1 MANPYISGIW
11 FGSTKLADS
20 DDDNGGEGFDSR
32 LSNFRVTEDG
42 TYHIAVSHSGFPIG
56 TYRLSVTE
64 TDLLA
69 ITKRNATDIEVDGGA
84 TGDIEQSGERD
95 WFEIDLVGGNSYWID
110 IEGARTGAGTLR
122 DPYLWGIYKADGTW
136 IPGTEKN
143 DGGVGYNTRLGFVPE
158 EESYARFWV
167 TA

>member
-1 MANPYISGIW
+1 M
-11 FGSTKLADS
+11 
-20 DDDNGGEGFDSR
+20 
-32 LSNFRVTEDG
+32 
-42 TYHIAVSHSGFPIG
+42 
-56 TYRLSVTE
+56 
-64 TDLLA
+64 
-69 ITKRNATDIEVDGGA
+69 DGGA

-158 EESYARFWV
+158 EDGTYYIATVGNAHYTGTYRLTVTSSPGGDDYAAMHQHHGGGRG
-167 TA
+167 ARLRDGEHRL